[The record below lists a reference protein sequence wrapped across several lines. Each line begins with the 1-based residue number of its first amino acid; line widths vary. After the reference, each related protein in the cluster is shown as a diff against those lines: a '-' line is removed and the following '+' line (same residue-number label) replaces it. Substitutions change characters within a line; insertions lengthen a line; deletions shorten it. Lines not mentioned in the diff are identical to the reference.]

1 MVITNSRLAILKLL
15 LKNPEEEYTI
25 RALSKKAG
33 INYRLAHQ
41 EAMQM
46 NKEGILTIKK
56 QGQSSICMINL
67 KADTAMYAFVES
79 MRSKEFL
86 EKHRDIRLIAKELEK
101 INTIFYTAV
110 LFGSHAKEK
119 ATGRSDIDILLI
131 APNPEEIE
139 KEADAIAKMLSYPL
153 HINAI
158 SEESF
163 DEMKNQ
169 KGLNVINEIKGN
181 HIILAGHE
189 TYCRLMAK

>member
-25 RALSKKAG
+25 MALSKKAG
-33 INYRLAHQ
+33 INYRLAYQ

-46 NKEGILTIKK
+46 NKEGIITIKK
-56 QGQSSICMINL
+56 RGQSSVCMINL
-67 KADTAMYAFVES
+67 KADTALYAFVES

-86 EKHRDIRLIAKELEK
+86 EKYSNINLIAKELGK

-131 APNPEEIE
+131 APNPEKIE
-139 KEADAIAKMLSYPL
+139 QEADAIAKMLSYPL

-163 DEMKNQ
+163 DEMKNK
-169 KGLNVINEIKGN
+169 KGLNVINEIRGN

-189 TYCRLMAK
+189 AYCKMMAK